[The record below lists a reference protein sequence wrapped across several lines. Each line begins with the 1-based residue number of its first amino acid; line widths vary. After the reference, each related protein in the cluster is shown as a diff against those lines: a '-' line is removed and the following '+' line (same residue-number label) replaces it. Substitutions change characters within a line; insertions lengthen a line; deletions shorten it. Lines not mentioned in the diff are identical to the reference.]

1 MSAVTDLEAE
11 GPLAE
16 LVRRLRGSR
25 KRVRLTTPDGDEA
38 FVISRE
44 DLDELER
51 AERAEDAADVEAF
64 DRAVAEDDGERV
76 PLADVKARLGL

>member
-44 DLDELER
+44 DLDELG
-51 AERAEDAADVEAF
+51 
-64 DRAVAEDDGERV
+64 AVSGRRPGYGGV
-76 PLADVKARLGL
+76 R